1 MNTAV
6 PSDTIAAVATA
17 PGASAIGILRLSGP
31 EAISAVSACFRP
43 ASGKPLTD
51 YPPNRLVLGTLLDGD
66 GAMLDQCM
74 ATYARAPHSYTGE
87 DTAELQCHGSP
98 AVLSAGLEQLF
109 RHGARQ
115 AGPGEFTKRAF
126 LNGRMD
132 LIQAEAVAD
141 LIDAQTP
148 DAARNAAGQL
158 GRAMTEKIQA
168 VADGLIDLL
177 AHFHVVLDYPDED
190 LDPLETAE
198 IEAILSRSEAALRQ
212 IGSTYRRGRQ
222 LTQGVP
228 CAIVGRPNA
237 GKSSLLNALLG
248 YDRAI
253 VTPIPG
259 TTRDTVEERCVLGG
273 VLLRLVDT
281 AGLRDTAD
289 PVERLGVARSRAALD
304 EAELALVLLDGSE
317 ELTEE
322 DRTLLALSERCPHR
336 LVLVSKSDL
345 PTVLTLPEGLEAIT
359 VSSVTGQGLET
370 LEDAV
375 RTLFADHTPRQGEL
389 LTNARQAEAIRR
401 AADSLAGAN
410 QALEM
415 GLPPDA
421 VLSDAEAA
429 LSALN
434 EVTGQSVTEDVTR
447 RIFQRFCVGK

>member
-1 MNTAV
+1 METV
-6 PSDTIAAVATA
+6 PSSDTIAAVATA
-17 PGASAIGILRLSGP
+17 PGPGAIGILRLSGP
-31 EAISAVSACFRP
+31 EAVAAASACFRA
-43 ASGKPLTD
+43 ASGKALTD
-51 YPPNRLVLGTLLDGD
+51 YPPNRLVLGTLLDED

-74 ATYARAPHSYTGE
+74 ATYALAPHSYTGE

-98 AVLSAGLEQLF
+98 AVLSAGLELLF

-158 GRAMTEKIQA
+158 GRAMTKKIQS

-198 IEAILSRSEAALRQ
+198 IQETLSRAETALRQ
-212 IGSTYRRGRQ
+212 IGATYRRGRQ

-253 VTPIPG
+253 VTPVPG

-281 AGLRDTAD
+281 AGLRETAD
-289 PVERLGVARSRAALD
+289 PVERLGVARSRAALE

-317 ELTEE
+317 ALTDE

-345 PTVLTLPEGLEAIT
+345 PTVLTLPDGLDAIT
-359 VSSVTGQGLET
+359 VSSVTGEGLET
-370 LEDAV
+370 LEKAV
-375 RTLFADHTPRQGEL
+375 RALFAKQTPQQGEL

-401 AADSLAGAN
+401 AADSLAGAA
-410 QALEM
+410 QALEA